1 MIENDGKFWT
11 DFDSSSRKVPELM
24 PVFDMESYVGFCD
37 LIANYCRSLDNIYIY
52 NMFNHVQH
60 IFLYSHIFTYK
71 HMPKISPTFPRQVVS
86 IHQCCFHELQ

>member
-60 IFLYSHIFTYK
+60 IFFIFTYIYLQTYAK
-71 HMPKISPTFPRQVVS
+71 DFSNISTTSRFNS
-86 IHQCCFHELQ
+86 SMLFS